1 MSIRHT
7 PRAALATLAV
17 VVTGAALAV
26 LDTGMF
32 EHESLKDGQRGGG
45 AAGAA
50 ERSASR
56 PFWPAAF
63 EPVLA
68 AAPSRKHDGA

>member
-7 PRAALATLAV
+7 PRAALATITAV
-17 VVTGAALAV
+17 VALAAPAV
-26 LDTGMF
+26 LDPGMF
-32 EHESLKDGQRGGG
+32 EHESLKDGQR
-45 AAGAA
+45 AAEVSAAA
-50 ERSASR
+50 ERASSR

-68 AAPSRKHDGA
+68 AASVQEHAGT